1 MYEWTAAGEWERL
14 RAMVK
19 RTSRRIALLAL
30 LLLAAAPAPASAL
43 TATGA
48 RSAAHPGFVRV
59 VVDFTGGRLEI
70 NEAQATDP
78 APADG
83 TARVEISRPGIS
95 ALASD
100 RSANGVRVRL
110 SAATGRVIVRLESAR
125 RAFKYLRVSALHG
138 PERLVLD
145 LYSAKP
151 PTKAAE
157 IRTGRDGC
165 LKLTSVTPDGHGF
178 RVRGVEHELFEGS
191 FVLRVRDGT
200 GRVVGRR
207 VMTARGAWNARVAYR
222 VSSVGTGTLEA
233 VADSAKD
240 GSLACLVQV
249 RVGLNP

>member
-1 MYEWTAAGEWERL
+1 ML
-14 RAMVK
+14 KRAITRSAVL
-19 RTSRRIALLAL
+19 TL
-30 LLLAAAPAPASAL
+30 LLLVAAPGSASAL

-48 RSAAHPGFVRV
+48 RTAAHPGFVRV

-70 NEAQATDP
+70 NDVQAIDP

-83 TARVEISRPGIS
+83 TARVEIRQSGIS
-95 ALASD
+95 ALAFD
-100 RSANGVRVRL
+100 RSSNGVRVRL
-110 SAATGRVIVRLESAR
+110 SATTGRVLVRLESAR
-125 RAFKYLRVSALHG
+125 RALKYLRVSGLHG

-157 IRTGRDGC
+157 IRTGPRSC
-165 LKLTSVTPDGHGF
+165 LKLTSVSPDGHGF
-178 RVRGVEHELFEGS
+178 RVRGVENQLFEGS
-191 FVLRVRDGT
+191 FVLRVRDAT
-200 GRVVGRR
+200 GRLVGRR

>member
-1 MYEWTAAGEWERL
+1 MLT
-14 RAMVK
+14 
-19 RTSRRIALLAL
+19 RTSRRIAFLAL

-83 TARVEISRPGIS
+83 TARVQISRPGIS
-95 ALASD
+95 ALAFD

-125 RAFKYLRVSALHG
+125 RALKYLRVSALHG

-151 PTKAAE
+151 PTRAAE
-157 IRTGRDGC
+157 IRTGRRSC
-165 LKLTSVTPDGHGF
+165 LKLTSVTPDGRGF
-178 RVRGVEHELFEGS
+178 RVRGVENQLFEGS
-191 FVLRVRDGT
+191 FVLRVRDAT

-222 VSSVGTGTLEA
+222 VSAVGTGTLEA

-240 GSLACLVQV
+240 GSLDCLVQV

>member
-1 MYEWTAAGEWERL
+1 MLT
-14 RAMVK
+14 
-19 RTSRRIALLAL
+19 RTIRRSASLAL
-30 LLLAAAPAPASAL
+30 LLLVATPAPASAL

-83 TARVEISRPGIS
+83 VARVEIRRPGIS
-95 ALASD
+95 ALAVN
-100 RSANGVRVRL
+100 RSSNGVRVRL
-110 SAATGRVIVRLESAR
+110 SAGTGRVIVRLESAG

-145 LYSAKP
+145 LYSARP

-157 IRTGRDGC
+157 IRTGRREC
-165 LKLTSVTPDGHGF
+165 LELTSVTPDGRGF
-178 RVRGVEHELFEGS
+178 RVRGVEHQLFEGS
-191 FVLRVRDGT
+191 FVLRVRDAA
-200 GRVVGRR
+200 GRSVGRR

-222 VSSVGTGTLEA
+222 VSRVSTGTLEA
-233 VADSAKD
+233 VAESAKD
-240 GSLACLVQV
+240 GSLDCLVQV
-249 RVGLNP
+249 RVGLDP

>member
-1 MYEWTAAGEWERL
+1 
-14 RAMVK
+14 MVK
-19 RTSRRIALLAL
+19 RSIQRIAFLTLM
-30 LLLAAAPAPASAL
+30 LLAAAPASASAL

-48 RSAAHPGFVRV
+48 RSAVHPGFVRV

-70 NEAQATDP
+70 NQAQAIDP

-83 TARVEISRPGIS
+83 TARVEIRQPGIS
-95 ALASD
+95 ALAFD
-100 RSANGVRVRL
+100 RSSNGVRVRL
-110 SAATGRVIVRLESAR
+110 SATAGRVLVRLESAR
-125 RAFKYLRVSALHG
+125 RAFKYLRVSALRG

-157 IRTGRDGC
+157 IRTGLRSC
-165 LKLTSVTPDGHGF
+165 LKLTSVSPDGHGF
-178 RVRGVEHELFEGS
+178 RVRGVENQLFEGS
-191 FVLRVRDGT
+191 FVLRVRDAT
-200 GRVVGRR
+200 GRLVGRR

>member
-1 MYEWTAAGEWERL
+1 ML
-14 RAMVK
+14 K
-19 RTSRRIALLAL
+19 RSIRRIALLAFM
-30 LLLAAAPAPASAL
+30 LLAAAPAPASAL

-48 RSAAHPGFVRV
+48 RTAAHPGFVRV

-70 NEAQATDP
+70 NEVQAIDP

-83 TARVEISRPGIS
+83 TARVEIRRSGIS
-95 ALASD
+95 ALPFD
-100 RSANGVRVRL
+100 RSASGVRVRL
-110 SAATGRVIVRLESAR
+110 SATTGRVLVRLESAR

-151 PTKAAE
+151 PAKAAE
-157 IRTGRDGC
+157 IRTGLRSC
-165 LKLTSVTPDGHGF
+165 LKLTSVSADGHGF
-178 RVRGVEHELFEGS
+178 RVRGVERDLFEAS
-191 FVLRVRDGT
+191 FVLRVRDAT
-200 GRVVGRR
+200 GRLVGRR

-222 VSSVGTGTLEA
+222 VSSVGVGTLEA